1 MVSKSTKG
9 KKHQAKGAVK
19 DDTLFMGSSL
29 VQLSGFRICKAC
41 EKNSPLAPFLA
52 KKGTK

>member
-1 MVSKSTKG
+1 MASKSIKR
-9 KKHQAKGAVK
+9 KKHQTKGAVK

-29 VQLSGFRICKAC
+29 VRLSGFRICRAC
-41 EKNSPLAPFLA
+41 EKDSPLAPFLA